1 MTRSTA
7 RRRGRDKHFKRGLK
21 TALAVFAM
29 LALMLITGSGFF
41 GGHHGA
47 ANPGWQVPD
56 IPASSENPDTQGGDE
71 DAETT
76 GAPDDP
82 GVTEPPAETKAPESG
97 EEDSPALRSVLCVQ
111 EIKLSWDSFPEGQRL
126 KPRSFLFRYCLEE
139 APDPH
144 SHTAFSSGFLRRLPA
159 FY

>member
-47 ANPGWQVPD
+47 ADPGWQVPD

-76 GAPDDP
+76 DAPDDP
-82 GVTEPPAETKAPESG
+82 NATEPPAETKAPQAH
-97 EEDSPALRSVLCVQ
+97 PNA
-111 EIKLSWDSFPEGQRL
+111 QRL
-126 KPRSFLFRYCLEE
+126 RHAGAGERGRGRQLF
-139 APDPH
+139 
-144 SHTAFSSGFLRRLPA
+144 
-159 FY
+159 